1 MSWIQKLYE
10 TYDACAGNDNIPDIE
25 ELCPVGYS
33 VQNAHIEVVIDQ
45 DGNFRRASLIDKKD
59 TKTLIP
65 VTEKSLTGR
74 TNGIAPHPLCD
85 SLQYCAGDYFLY
97 GESDAD
103 ECKFTEKEFKDNN
116 LNPITLVS
124 SILREKQK
132 AENIILSKKKC
143 IRWLNI
149 LLVLANTDQFQHIEM
164 RIYCNRDFLE
174 RNYLDK
180 CPPKIAS
187 YFLQLEKW
195 ARSSSSHKKVEAVY
209 KYVSKRTLVKDL
221 MTSALLAVKDGKLAV
236 VEKTD
241 EKEKV
246 KVTAPNKNDS
256 PIIVDSKELH
266 PILKLLTV
274 DDNGIKNQAKV
285 FVRWNVEAEGSL
297 CSETWKDQT
306 LFEKWT
312 EYAGSLDSAKGFCYV
327 TGEKETDIAKKHP
340 ARLRNGKDGAKL
352 ISSNDISG
360 FTFLGRFESV
370 NEAASVSSVVT
381 QKAHS
386 ALRWLIGR
394 KQAFRSGDQVFVS
407 WATTGKPIPDPCA
420 NSWDFLGEE
429 FQINDTSAVQPGDI
443 GQSFAR
449 RFNMKLAGYK
459 ANIADTEDI
468 VVMGLDSATPGRM
481 AITFY
486 RELTGSDFLERIE
499 KWHSD
504 FSWLQNHGRDK
515 DDKKK
520 VILFEGAPAP
530 KDIAWSAYGRKVE
543 GKNGI
548 KLLNATVERLLPSI
562 IDGRPVPCDLVEQC
576 VRRASNR
583 VSFKQERDGRQPD
596 FEKCLGIACALYKG
610 FYNERG
616 YIMALEEERN
626 TRDYLYGRLFAV
638 ADQIE
643 SKALE
648 LAKENRGT
656 TASRLMQRFSDRPF
670 STWKNIEEALK
681 PYKERIRAKYPPLL
695 KGYDELLDVIH
706 SRIKTIDYITDTRLT
721 GEYLLGYHCQRE
733 WFREHKRENGQWV
746 LKAAADAENQD
757 ADSEE

>member
-10 TYDACAGNDNIPDIE
+10 TYDACTGNENIPDIE

-33 VQNAHIEVVIDQ
+33 IQNAHIEVVIDQ
-45 DGNFRRASLIDKKD
+45 NGNFRRASLIQKENNP
-59 TKTLIP
+59 KTLIP
-65 VTEKSLTGR
+65 VTESSAGR
-74 TNGIAPHPLCD
+74 TSGEDPHPLCD
-85 SLQYCAGDYFLY
+85 SLQYCAGDYEQHGDRKPYFNSY
-97 GESDAD
+97 
-103 ECKFTEKEFKDNN
+103 
-116 LNPITLVS
+116 
-124 SILREKQK
+124 
-132 AENIILSKKKC
+132 SKK
-143 IRWLNI
+143 
-149 LLVLANTDQFQHIEM
+149 
-164 RIYCNRDFLE
+164 LE
-174 RNYLDK
+174 
-180 CPPKIAS
+180 A
-187 YFLQLEKW
+187 W
-195 ARSSSSHKKVEAVY
+195 AKSSSSHEKVKAVY
-209 KYVSKRTLVKDL
+209 NYISKKALVKDL
-221 MTSALLAVKDGKLAV
+221 IARELLAKKDGKLAI

-246 KVTAPNKNDS
+246 KVTAPNENDS

-266 PILKLLTV
+266 PIMRLLTA
-274 DDNGIKNQAKV
+274 DDKGIKNQAKV
-285 FVRWNVEAEGSL
+285 FVRWKVESEGSL

-306 LFEKWT
+306 LFEKWA
-312 EYAGSLDSAKGFCYV
+312 EYSGSLDSAKGFCYV
-327 TGEKETDIAKKHP
+327 TGEKETDIAQKHP
-340 ARLRNGKDGAKL
+340 AKLRSGKDGAKL
-352 ISSNDISG
+352 ISSNDTSG

-420 NSWDFLGEE
+420 NSWDFLGDD
-429 FQINDTSAVQPGDI
+429 FQTSDTLRSQTGDV
-443 GQSFAR
+443 GQSFAA
-449 RFNMKLAGYK
+449 RFQKKLAGYK
-459 ANIADTEDI
+459 ANITDTEDI

-486 RELTGSDFLERIE
+486 RELTGSEFLARVE

-504 FSWLQNHGRDK
+504 FAWFQSYGKDK

-530 KDIAWSAYGRKVE
+530 KDIAWCAYGKKAE

-562 IDGRPVPCDLVEQC
+562 IDGRPVPRDLVEQC

-583 VSFKQERDGRQPD
+583 AGFKQEKDGSQPD
-596 FEKCLGIACALYKG
+596 FEKCLGIACSMYKG
-610 FYNERG
+610 FYNQRR
-616 YIMALEEERN
+616 YSMALEEERSS
-626 TRDYLYGRLFAV
+626 RDYLYGRLLAV
-638 ADQIE
+638 ADRIE
-643 SKALE
+643 LKALQ

-681 PYKERIRAKYPPLL
+681 PYKDRIRAKYPGLL
-695 KGYDELLDVIH
+695 DGYEELLDVIH
-706 SRIKTIDYITDTRLT
+706 SRILTANYITDTRLT
-721 GEYLLGYHCQRE
+721 GEYLLGYHCQRQ
-733 WFREHKRENGQWV
+733 WFREHKREKGQWV
-746 LKAAADAENQD
+746 LKIADDVENQET
-757 ADSEE
+757 DSEE